1 VVGEFGFKI
10 FTKLFGDTSS
20 NPIVFTPYLNAAGY
34 FSWTPTNADRGEHT
48 ITVYASDALGH
59 NASKSVTL
67 TVGTGATLSVILLS
81 PGSTVSPGQPVTF
94 TVAPNEFLPTGFSLK
109 DSFANSSI
117 NNTHISLSGQFSWV
131 PSQSDIGVHTIHITG
146 VVGVYGKSASTTQ
159 TITVLG
165 PGGVVPTPVASVA
178 TSTAG
183 NDTLA
188 ALQAKLASLQSS
200 LTSAQ
205 SSGTTAVS
213 SAALFTTYLKPGSSG
228 EEVLRLQK
236 VLAQLGHLSATPNG
250 TYGPATTAAVQAFQ
264 KAKGL
269 DMLGVVGPGTRA
281 ALNALGTTVSTPATS
296 TASTGTRFVFTHFMG
311 VGDDDAEQVIELQKR
326 LTELGFYTG
335 TQSGYFGSETEAAVK
350 RFQKAKGIPETG
362 YVARITRAALNQ

>member
-1 VVGEFGFKI
+1 
-10 FTKLFGDTSS
+10 
-20 NPIVFTPYLNAAGY
+20 VFTPYLNAAGY